1 MLKIDV
7 EYKKGVLFL
16 RLIGKLNKETKEEF
30 TKILEMANNIGFKYI
45 MFNFE
50 KLYSI
55 DEEGIRIISDISRNL
70 INSNRK
76 ILACGY
82 NNLIRFKLE
91 KSKIKDYALETNNE
105 LGAFKL
111 INI

>member
-16 RLIGKLNKETKEEF
+16 RLIGKLNNETREEF
-30 TKILEMANNIGFKYI
+30 NRILEMANSIGFKYI

-55 DEEGIRIISDISRNL
+55 DEEGIKIISNISRILSDNNPL
-70 INSNRK
+70 I
-76 ILACGY
+76 LTCGY
-82 NNLIRFKLE
+82 NNLIKLKLE
-91 KSKIKDYALETNNE
+91 KSRIKEYVLETNNE

>member
-1 MLKIDV
+1 MLSVDV

-16 RLIGKLNKETKEEF
+16 RLIGKLSSDTKQELD
-30 TKILEMANNIGFKYI
+30 KVLELVPKVGFKYVMI
-45 MFNFE
+45 NFE

-55 DEEGIRIISDISRNL
+55 DDDGIKTIAKSCEKL
-70 INSNRK
+70 INSDGK
-76 ILACGY
+76 ILVCGY
-82 NNLIRFKLE
+82 NNLIRL
-91 KSKIKDYALETNNE
+91 KIESSNIVQYALETKNE